1 MHSEAFV
8 SPDFSSAEAQRQWYL
23 RQLGVSTCFPRFVLP
38 GALPSELCD
47 LPVVAVPQP
56 AVAPHEVAPDV
67 GAAPAA
73 PASSEART
81 IPRKPVFEDEVPAP
95 PPTSVPVPREPVSA
109 GAAPAAAID
118 PAARLQFRMVLLR
131 AERGLVVCNQVP
143 LQHRE
148 GLGQQETRLL
158 HNILHWLGTAL
169 LPERQRLFAWPPP
182 GMEDQVLAAD
192 GKLAGR
198 SLFGF
203 LEQAQQEGRFSRL
216 LLLGSSGPQALQ
228 GHLQSHGQSHGQS
241 DGTALPW
248 QQFHSHSLGEMLVN
262 AELKRE
268 AWQAMVP
275 LHALLQ
281 AE

>member
-8 SPDFSSAEAQRQWYL
+8 STDFSSAEAQRQWYL
-23 RQLGVSTCFPRFVLP
+23 RQLGISTCFPRFVLP
-38 GALPSELCD
+38 GALPSELCE
-47 LPVVAVPQP
+47 LPVVAVPPP
-56 AVAPHEVAPDV
+56 AVAPDAGIAPP
-67 GAAPAA
+67 APA
-73 PASSEART
+73 PFEPRT

-95 PPTSVPVPREPVSA
+95 PPTPVPAPREQLRA
-109 GAAPAAAID
+109 DAAPAPAID

-131 AERGLVVCNQVP
+131 AGRGLVVCNQVP
-143 LQHRE
+143 WQQRD
-148 GLGQQETRLL
+148 GLNQQETRLL

-182 GMEDQVLAAD
+182 GMEEHVQAAD
-192 GKLAGR
+192 GRLAGS

-216 LLLGSSGPQALQ
+216 LLLGSSGPLALRNHVQ
-228 GHLQSHGQSHGQS
+228 GDSA
-241 DGTALPW
+241 ALPW

-268 AWQAMVP
+268 AWQTMLP
-275 LHALLQ
+275 LHALLR